1 VKLAFVGNGI
11 AAITAAQAIV
21 AAEPTQHIE
30 IYADEPHPSYMRPR
44 LTSFLAGGI
53 DIAELY
59 LHSPE
64 WYARRGIAVH
74 LETPVMELDTAARRI
89 ELDSGEQVAY
99 DRLLLAM
106 GSSPLLP
113 ALEGVGQKGVFTL
126 RTIDDALAIRSHAQS
141 CLTRGHREAVVI
153 GGGLM
158 GLEAAKAL
166 VDLGMEL
173 TVLEHGPWLLP
184 KQIDEQ
190 GAAVLEGLLSQLGV
204 RCLSSAVAKSILAND
219 DGLSAV
225 ALEDG
230 RTVGA
235 HLVLCSAGVRPNTE
249 LAQAAGLTVGRGV
262 LVDGQMRTSAEDV
275 YAAGDVAE
283 YDGQA
288 WCIIPAALEQGR
300 VAAANMLSPG
310 SMNYSG
316 TVPSTTLKVVGA
328 DLTSIGM
335 INPPEQGFQE
345 LRKSDL
351 IAGVYQKLVLED
363 GRIVGAILLGAS
375 EKVPAVSR
383 LIREH
388 TDVSDYAEELLDNA
402 SALPDGRSAK
412 K

>member
-11 AAITAAQAIV
+11 AAITAAQAILS
-21 AAEPTQHIE
+21 ANPAQHIE

-44 LTSFLAGGI
+44 LISFLAGGV

-64 WYARRGIAVH
+64 WYTKRGISVH
-74 LETPVMELDTAARRI
+74 LETPVRELHTAARRI
-89 ELDSGEQVAY
+89 VLDSGEQVSY

-113 ALEGVGQKGVFTL
+113 PLEGVGQEGVFTL

-141 CLTRGHREAVVI
+141 CLTRGHLEAVVI

-166 VDLGMEL
+166 ADLGMEL

-184 KQIDEQ
+184 KQIDEP
-190 GAAVLEGLLSQLGV
+190 GAAVLEGRLSQLGI
-204 RCLSSAVAKSILAND
+204 RCLSNVVVKTILADD

-230 RTVGA
+230 RTLDA

-249 LAQAAGLTVGRGV
+249 LARTAGLTVGRGV
-262 LVDGQMRTSAEDV
+262 LVDSQMRTSAEDV
-275 YAAGDVAE
+275 YAAGDVTE

-288 WCIIPAALEQGR
+288 WCIIPAALEQAR
-300 VAAANMLSPG
+300 VAAANMLSQG

-328 DLTSIGM
+328 DLTSIGL
-335 INPPEQGFQE
+335 INPAEQGFQE
-345 LRKSDL
+345 LRKSDPV
-351 IAGVYQKLVLED
+351 AGAYQKLVLED
-363 GRIVGAILLGAS
+363 GRIVGAILLGAR
-375 EKVPAVSR
+375 ERVAAVSR
-383 LIREH
+383 LIREG
-388 TDVSDYAEELLDNA
+388 TNVSAYADRLLADDFDLKE
-402 SALPDGRSAK
+402 ALA
-412 K
+412 